1 MNNKLYNAA
10 ITQLRGKA
18 MESLALMDM
27 LLNNPTL
34 VPDHSSLVEEIT
46 HHACRIAEYEGAMQA
61 LQTYGVPPRAPVAA
75 PAPTPAAPSEGIPVA
90 DEEDLAKRS
99 PTFRK
104 ARKRQ
109 AKASKKEEKE

>member
-10 ITQLRGKA
+10 IIQLRGKA

-61 LQTYGVPPRAPVAA
+61 LQTYGTPAR
-75 PAPTPAAPSEGIPVA
+75 PAPTPAPAPATLSPGIAVA
-90 DEEDLAKRS
+90 GEEDLAKRS
-99 PTFRK
+99 PTYRK
-104 ARKRQ
+104 VKKRQ

>member
-34 VPDHSSLVEEIT
+34 VPDHSSLVEEIA
-46 HHACRIAEYEGAMQA
+46 HHACRIAEYEAAMQA
-61 LQTYGVPPRAPVAA
+61 LQTYGAPPRPMPAPASAPVAA
-75 PAPTPAAPSEGIPVA
+75 PLGIPVA
-90 DEEDLAKRS
+90 GEEDLAKRS
-99 PTFRK
+99 PTYRK
-104 ARKRQ
+104 AKKRR
-109 AKASKKEEKE
+109 AKASGKEEKE